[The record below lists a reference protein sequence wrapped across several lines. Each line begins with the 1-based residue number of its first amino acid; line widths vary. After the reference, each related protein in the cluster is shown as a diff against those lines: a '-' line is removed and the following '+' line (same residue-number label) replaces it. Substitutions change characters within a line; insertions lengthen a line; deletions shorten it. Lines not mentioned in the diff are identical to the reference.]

1 MKLTILVEN
10 NCTGQGLCAEH
21 GLSIYLE
28 YNNRCYLLDAGQS
41 EKFFLNAQQLN
52 CNLSAIDAAILS
64 HGHYDHANG
73 FASLLE
79 SNPGVKVY
87 ARTTVFEDQYAE
99 GSRYIGLSPVL
110 RERYADR
117 FDRSDEMRMIAPGLW
132 LVPDAI
138 DHEQS
143 LVAETEH
150 GLVVMNSCCHAGGD
164 AIVEDILKRFPGQKV
179 LALVGG
185 LHLMSSGGVTTLG
198 VAPDDVRRLTL
209 RLVRE
214 LGVERIYT
222 GHCTGSPAFALMQE
236 TAPNNVFP
244 IHTGSTICF

>member
-10 NCTGQGLCAEH
+10 DCTERTLCSEH
-21 GLSIYLE
+21 GLSLYLE

-41 EKFFLNAQQLN
+41 EKFFLNARHLN
-52 CNLSAIDAAILS
+52 CNLSTIDAAILS

-73 FASLLE
+73 FSTLLDE
-79 SNPGVKVY
+79 NRSVKVY
-87 ARTTVFEDQYAE
+87 ARTTVFQDQYAD
-99 GSRYIGLSPVL
+99 GTRYIGLSPIL
-110 RERYADR
+110 RECYTDR
-117 FDRSDEMRMIAPGLW
+117 FDRSDETRMIAPGLW
-132 LVPDAI
+132 LVPDAV

-143 LVAETEH
+143 LVAETEQ

-164 AIVEDILKRFPGQKV
+164 VIVEDILERFPGQKV
-179 LALVGG
+179 CALVGG
-185 LHLMSSGGVTTLG
+185 LHLMSSGGVSTLG
-198 VAPDDVRRLTL
+198 VTPDEVRRLTL
-209 RLVRE
+209 RLVQE

-236 TAPNNVFP
+236 TAPDHVFP